1 MVIDSGNGS
10 CVEGAMTALVTPF
23 RDGEVDWPCLDRL
36 VERQI
41 DGSIDCL
48 VVAGTTGETPTLTA
62 EERDR
67 IVAAVIARAGGRCPV
82 MVGTGASSTA
92 EAVRRSKDAARA
104 GANAALV
111 VAPCYNRPTPEG
123 LFRHFAAVAEA
134 VDLPIVLYD
143 VPARTGVAI
152 TVDVVVRLRER
163 FDNIVAIKD
172 ASGGVDHVTELLSR
186 CDIMVLCGDDSLTWP
201 FLSLGATGVISVI
214 ANLVPASV
222 KSLVTAAAEG
232 NMTVG
237 RQVHRKLFD
246 LAAGLSGYGPNPI
259 PIKTAMAIAGL
270 VQEEFRLPLCP
281 LDADARA
288 AIGRIVRRHEIPE
301 FASV

>member
-1 MVIDSGNGS
+1 MVIHSGNGS

-41 DGSIDCL
+41 EGNIDCL

-67 IVAAVIARAGGRCPV
+67 IVAAVIERAGGRCPV

-123 LFRHFAAVAEA
+123 LFRHFSAVAEA
-134 VDLPIVLYD
+134 ADLPIVLYD

-152 TVDVVVRLRER
+152 PVDVVVRLRER
-163 FDNIVAIKD
+163 FENIVAIKD
-172 ASGGVDHVTELLSR
+172 ATGGVDHVTELLSR

-214 ANLVPASV
+214 GNLVPSWV
-222 KSLVTAAAEG
+222 TSLVSAAADG

-246 LAAGLSGYGPNPI
+246 LAAGLGGYGPNPI

-270 VQEEFRLPLCP
+270 VHEEFRLPLCP

-288 AIGRIVRRHEIPE
+288 AIGRIVRRHEIPT